1 MHLPG
6 TCLQWS
12 PRSTPLEL
20 DGTCADCQLWI
31 APELLS
37 KEPLAAAV
45 RDNDDD
51 WKDVVEW
58 VWFGMVTAEGMSI
71 TSDNYATADT
81 SVPAVDRLLNSNLG
95 LGTEATHFQTHGC
108 RAS

>member
-1 MHLPG
+1 MSATVAKKYVLESDN
-6 TCLQWS
+6 TCGLVAD
-12 PRSTPLEL
+12 TTNTEC
-20 DGTCADCQLWI
+20 DGLWI

-58 VWFGMVTAEGMSI
+58 VWFGMITAEEMGI
-71 TSDNYATADT
+71 TSSNYM
-81 SVPAVDRLLNSNLG
+81 SRVLSR
-95 LGTEATHFQTHGC
+95 C
-108 RAS
+108 